1 MIPFVCL
8 MAFLMSVSGMKIILP
23 LRHAHAAGCLYVF
36 YTKLSRAACLPY
48 QVLNGQKLLSLT
60 EKYCLI
66 QQDRRFC
73 RDKSGHCVTVRRME
87 TGIFPSLIP
96 M

>member
-48 QVLNGQKLLSLT
+48 QSVKRSEIAQPHRKILPDS
-60 EKYCLI
+60 
-66 QQDRRFC
+66 
-73 RDKSGHCVTVRRME
+73 
-87 TGIFPSLIP
+87 TG
-96 M
+96 